1 MRLFRKHVALPGDHG
16 SWVFLFS
23 PLLIG
28 LWAGGRL
35 TTVSWYL
42 VAASLCGFLSRQP
55 ITILVKVASGR
66 RGRSDLA
73 PAVMWTSAYAAIGL
87 LHVAAIVV
95 RGFGHILLLAVP
107 GVPVFA
113 WYLFLVSRK
122 QERRRIGVE
131 LCATAVLGLSA
142 TAGYW
147 IGVGRY
153 HSTGWLLW
161 ALVWIQTA
169 ASIVYA
175 YLRLEQRSWPD
186 ARDVVARVT
195 AARGALAL
203 TTLNAVAA
211 AALSAKGIVPGW
223 LFAAYLPQ
231 WLETVAGTIRPA
243 VGMRPVAIG
252 MRQLVVSIVFTLLF
266 MLAWRP

>member
-1 MRLFRKHVALPGDHG
+1 MTVFRKHVALPGDHG

-66 RGRSDLA
+66 RGRQDLA
-73 PAVMWTSAYAAIGL
+73 PAVFWTGVYAAIGL
-87 LHVAAIVV
+87 LHVAGLVM
-95 RGFGHILLLAVP
+95 RGFGYVLYLAVL

-113 WYLFLVSRK
+113 WYLVLVSRK
-122 QERRRIGVE
+122 SERRRIGVE
-131 LCATAVLGLSA
+131 LCATAVLGLNA

-147 IGVGRY
+147 IGIGRY
-153 HSTGWLLW
+153 DSTGWLLW

-169 ASIVYA
+169 VSIVYT

-186 ARDVVARVT
+186 VT
-195 AARGALAL
+195 DAGTKLRAARTPLAFA
-203 TTLNAVAA
+203 TLNLVLVVTLAA
-211 AALSAKGIVPGW
+211 RGIVPGG
-223 LFAAYLPQ
+223 LFVAFVPQ
-231 WLETVAGTIRPA
+231 WLETIAGTLRPA
-243 VGMRPVAIG
+243 VRLKPVAIG
-252 MRQLVVSIVFTLLF
+252 MRQLFVSIAFTALF
-266 MLAWRP
+266 MLVWRL